1 MKASLLFIIMMCATV
16 QSLLAQ
22 DKTFGLTVY
31 DSYRPATITL
41 TDGRTIKHP
50 LANIFLKNSSLVYL
64 SNTGVTMEANMSNI
78 LYVKFEDRQYY
89 KVDTLLAYVVDTV
102 GNDALFCATVADMQ
116 AYQQN
121 LRNSQVF
128 TDISLGDQLSTTTV
142 DLSNEGDRMLP
153 LVNIY
158 FYRFGNDAD
167 KKYVRCHERTLGR
180 VLGKEKKRMMQTY
193 LSMPDFSW
201 TNEKSLLDLLKGLQ

>member
-1 MKASLLFIIMMCATV
+1 MMCATV

-31 DSYRPATITL
+31 NSYRPATITL

-89 KVDTLLAYVVDTV
+89 KVDTLLAYVVGTV

>member
-31 DSYRPATITL
+31 NSYRPATITL

-180 VLGKEKKRMMQTY
+180 MLNKEKKRMMQTY

>member
-89 KVDTLLAYVVDTV
+89 KVDTLLAYVVGTV

>member
-31 DSYRPATITL
+31 NSYRPATITL

-89 KVDTLLAYVVDTV
+89 KVDTLLAYVVGTV

>member
-31 DSYRPATITL
+31 NSYRPATITL

-89 KVDTLLAYVVDTV
+89 KVDTLLAYVVGTV

-180 VLGKEKKRMMQTY
+180 ILGKEKKRMMQTY

>member
-31 DSYRPATITL
+31 NSYRPATITL